1 MSNPRITRFNFAVGN
16 EPQLDNFFGQ
26 LKKQAQYLQ
35 EEVQEIID
43 ACDAYDYVEALDGV
57 TDCWYIREYMDDLCM
72 EQGMRVSLAR
82 ELVCDN
88 NDTKFTTQY
97 TNAKLTQEA
106 YAAKGVDCYI
116 AEVEYEGKLY
126 FTVRRF
132 ADGKVM
138 KPMNFIPVDLTGCI
152 PEELLSD

>member
-1 MSNPRITRFNFAVGN
+1 MSHPRITRFNFAVGN
-16 EPQLDNFFGQ
+16 EPQVDNFFSQ

-57 TDCWYIREYMDDLCM
+57 VDCWYIREFMDDLCI
-72 EQGMRVSLAR
+72 EQGMRVGVAR
-82 ELVCDN
+82 DLVCDN

-106 YAAKGVDCYI
+106 YTEKGVECYI
-116 AEVEYEGKLY
+116 AEVDYEGKLY
-126 FTVRRF
+126 FTVRRKS
-132 ADGKVM
+132 DEKVL
-138 KPMNFIPVDLTGCI
+138 KPLTFIPVDLSGCI
-152 PEELLSD
+152 PEEMV